1 MIFINLLAN
10 IAPSNLNR
18 QPYID
23 ALTKLIVM
31 EDPESPNTTYYSG
44 NLSEAIRNTE
54 GVGNFVESLNPT
66 LFKDEDSTFP
76 LIDVIHMRNSV
87 INLNSI
93 LRSSYPNTSFW
104 NRYLNGNVAQ
114 LSAQH
119 PTLLANALCLNQNFR
134 NITGYNRREP
144 NLYFSK
150 IYEAFKCTRGLNEK
164 ISINNE
170 AHASLLNDQKNLC
183 AVSRFKP
190 HILQID
196 NNQHTVKDQHQ
207 VFRYLRDFILITLA
221 LKEKPEESTDEVLK
235 QLESVIPDESLFA
248 YTQTRRTDNDTS
260 FNNLNFNRIT
270 TTLLAQS
277 PEELTRQV
285 NSIDSLT
292 FNTYIKQN
300 RLGLFDGKEVFSFFS
315 KAFFQKFLHISNK
328 KSVHEDASES

>member
-10 IAPSNLNR
+10 IAPSNSNR

-44 NLSEAIRNTE
+44 NLSEAIKNTE
-54 GVGNFVESLNPT
+54 GNSPLVESLNPT

-76 LIDVIHMRNSV
+76 LIDAIHIRNSA

-93 LRSSYPNTSFW
+93 LRSSHPNTSFW
-104 NRYLNGNVAQ
+104 VQYLKGNVTR
-114 LSAQH
+114 LGDQH
-119 PTLLANALCLNQNFR
+119 PRLLASVLCLNQNFR

-183 AVSRFKP
+183 VVNRFKP
-190 HILQID
+190 RTLQTD
-196 NNQHTVKDQHQ
+196 SNQCTVKDQHQ
-207 VFRYLRDFILITLA
+207 VFQYLRDFILITLA
-221 LKEKPEESTDEVLK
+221 LKE
-235 QLESVIPDESLFA
+235 
-248 YTQTRRTDNDTS
+248 
-260 FNNLNFNRIT
+260 
-270 TTLLAQS
+270 
-277 PEELTRQV
+277 
-285 NSIDSLT
+285 
-292 FNTYIKQN
+292 
-300 RLGLFDGKEVFSFFS
+300 
-315 KAFFQKFLHISNK
+315 
-328 KSVHEDASES
+328 